1 MSQGNNLDEPRS
13 EEDLNEIPEG
23 EPGNSPVP
31 WHFKAFLVVT
41 VIYLIYRAYQGTE
54 WIIHHVRI

>member
-1 MSQGNNLDEPRS
+1 MSHANYLDEPES
-13 EEDLNEIPEG
+13 EEDSSEIPEG

-41 VIYLIYRAYQGTE
+41 VIYLIYRTYQGTE
-54 WIIHHVRI
+54 WIIHHFRL